1 MTQWFNIANALFKES
16 ASFRKKE
23 SKKWPEKKRS
33 QRGENV
39 NANYMSRQRR
49 HHSCSSIYSEHNSYT
64 NWCLCLCLS
73 RKKISSSRYF
83 FHLQHLCSLFMLLIL
98 FIFALQPTS
107 CVFIENPLCR
117 SKRLPWQKSSVTT
130 WLESDSKLFI
140 KKTKHQKS
148 KKSNRNNNSKKIPQ
162 IFVYRR
168 EKKPV
173 CAKALKLNFFTNY
186 YFSCSYFL
194 QRIVAK
200 YWSLPLLLKSTE
212 LLYKLFYEK
221 ISCSAGSLGAATRRV
236 IFVLPLFA
244 IPLLS
249 CLLSCKFIFW
259 RAAALPC
266 EFFARRSESSV
277 WHLFWYVSHSL
288 WWMKTTNN
296 KKRTLRQSFFSFFLW
311 TLKIC
316 LRNSFFLAW
325 R

>member
-1 MTQWFNIANALFKES
+1 M
-16 ASFRKKE
+16 
-23 SKKWPEKKRS
+23 
-33 QRGENV
+33 
-39 NANYMSRQRR
+39 
-49 HHSCSSIYSEHNSYT
+49 
-64 NWCLCLCLS
+64 
-73 RKKISSSRYF
+73 
-83 FHLQHLCSLFMLLIL
+83 
-98 FIFALQPTS
+98 
-107 CVFIENPLCR
+107 FIENPLCR

-296 KKRTLRQSFFSFFLW
+296 KKNGHYVNLFSFFLSLDFENLLAKLIFLGVTVVKTKSDLEW
-311 TLKIC
+311 SSKEMH
-316 LRNSFFLAW
+316 LRNFTVFENLSTVANVSPVNRIFKQWNWGIFSIFIRKWFDLCYW
-325 R
+325 HTITLHSR

>member
-1 MTQWFNIANALFKES
+1 MA
-16 ASFRKKE
+16 R
-23 SKKWPEKKRS
+23 KKRS

-39 NANYMSRQRR
+39 NANYMSR
-49 HHSCSSIYSEHNSYT
+49 HHSSSIYSEHNSYT

-83 FHLQHLCSLFMLLIL
+83 FHLQHLCSLFHVLLIL

-296 KKRTLRQSFFSFFLW
+296 K
-311 TLKIC
+311 
-316 LRNSFFLAW
+316 
-325 R
+325 